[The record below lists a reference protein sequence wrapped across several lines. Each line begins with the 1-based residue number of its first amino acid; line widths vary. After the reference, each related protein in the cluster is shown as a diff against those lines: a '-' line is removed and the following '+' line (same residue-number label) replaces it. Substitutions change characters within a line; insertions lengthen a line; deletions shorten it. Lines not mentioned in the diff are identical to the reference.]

1 MVEVRKALLINK
13 KGQAGQIGFIFLLL
27 VFILNWFLWLG
38 KWISTVGAYVVQT
51 NNLNGVE
58 AFFFM
63 NLNAVIFIVMLLA
76 CIGWGYFT
84 INAQ

>member
-1 MVEVRKALLINK
+1 MEVRKALLINK

-76 CIGWGYFT
+76 CMGWGYFT